1 MTAHIPLDI
10 AHLRAD
16 TPACDTLVHV
26 NNAGASLMPAP
37 VYAAM
42 TEHLA
47 REQAV
52 GGYEAQ
58 ADAAE
63 AMFGFYAA
71 VADMLGGEPEE
82 VAFMESATKAWDAAF
97 YALPLVEGDRV
108 LVHGSTYSSN
118 YLALLQMARRRG
130 LGIDFVP
137 SDDVGQIDVDAL
149 PGRLT
154 SRTKLVLLTHCPSQ
168 SGLIQPAA
176 AVGRFAREHGLL
188 YLLDACQSAGQM
200 PLDVSEIGCDALS
213 ATGRKFL
220 RGPRGTGFLWM
231 RRELA
236 ERLEPAVVDLE
247 SATWLSRDRY
257 RLAPGARR
265 FEAWERNVAGQ
276 IALGRAVRYAGEVG
290 LTQIAARV
298 QAMAADLRAHLAD
311 IPGVTVHDPG
321 EHRSSIVTFS
331 KAGVEAG
338 EAKARLRAARINVSH
353 VPTDWALLDAE
364 ARNLPDLVRASVH
377 YFNTEDEVAR
387 VAKAVASL

>member
-1 MTAHIPLDI
+1 MSLDI
-10 AHLRAD
+10 ARLRAD
-16 TPACDTLVHV
+16 TPACERLLHF
-26 NNAGASLMPAP
+26 NNAGASLMPLP
-37 VYAAM
+37 VYRAM
-42 TEHLA
+42 TDHLA

-58 ADAAE
+58 GDASE
-63 AMFGFYAA
+63 AMFGFYTA
-71 VADMLGGEPEE
+71 VADMLGGAPDE
-82 VAFMESATKAWDAAF
+82 VAFMESATAAWDAAF

-108 LVHGSTYSSN
+108 LVHRSTYSSN
-118 YLALLQMARRRG
+118 YLALLQLARRRG
-130 LGIDFVP
+130 LGIDFVG
-137 SDDVGQIDVDAL
+137 SDEHGRIDLNAL
-149 PGRLT
+149 PGRL
-154 SRTKLVLLTHCPSQ
+154 SPRTKLILLTHCPSQ
-168 SGLIQPAA
+168 SGLIQPAE
-176 AVGRFAREHGLL
+176 AVGAFAREHGLL

-276 IALGRAVRYAGEVG
+276 IALGRAVRYATEVG
-290 LTQIAARV
+290 LGAIADHV
-298 QAMAADLRAHLAD
+298 QPLAQALRDRLAD

-321 EHRSSIVTFS
+321 LRKSGIVTFS
-331 KAGVEAG
+331 KAGVEPAR
-338 EAKARLRAARINVSH
+338 AKAALRAQSINVS
-353 VPTDWALLDAE
+353 VMPRQWALLDAE
-364 ARNLPDLVRASVH
+364 ARDLPDLIRASVH
-377 YFNTEDEVAR
+377 AFNTNAEVERFVRAI
-387 VAKAVASL
+387 AAL